1 MKIGGWA
8 SDALRINWNKGE
20 GASGYIIEQ
29 YKNGAWSRI
38 ARIEG
43 GNVTT
48 FRVERLAAS
57 TAYQFRI
64 QSFAFDGGTPV
75 YSGFV
80 KVNGKTKPSTVSG
93 VKIGGRAVDALRIN
107 WNKNVSASG
116 YIIEQYKNGSWVRI
130 ARIEGNSTVTYRIA
144 GLQSGTSYKFRIQ
157 AFGFDGTHRFTV
169 IRLLLQ
175 EQQIQQQEQQIQ
187 QQ

>member
-1 MKIGGWA
+1 M
-8 SDALRINWNKGE
+8 
-20 GASGYIIEQ
+20 Q
-29 YKNGAWSRI
+29 
-38 ARIEG
+38 
-43 GNVTT
+43 
-48 FRVERLAAS
+48 
-57 TAYQFRI
+57 
-64 QSFAFDGGTPV
+64 
-75 YSGFV
+75 
-80 KVNGKTKPSTVSG
+80 
-93 VKIGGRAVDALRIN
+93 LRIN